1 YRRARL
7 PLAGRRHRRPYRP
20 ARPRQERRRP
30 CRRGTEQGCR
40 RPRAPAPARRRAQ
53 DGRPGHEAV
62 LRPMDLVVMA
72 AGLGTR
78 FGGLK
83 QLAPVGRNGE
93 AIVDYAGAWAQA
105 AGFERAVVIVRS
117 EIEETIGD
125 HLEKRWPA
133 SFPHVLVCQ
142 DREKRVQDI
151 RREKP
156 LGTAHAVVTV
166 AEHVDGPF
174 AVVNADDLYA
184 ADSYGLLARHLTAA
198 TGSHHAL
205 VAFEV
210 AKTLIGPRPVT
221 RAL

>member
-1 YRRARL
+1 
-7 PLAGRRHRRPYRP
+7 
-20 ARPRQERRRP
+20 
-30 CRRGTEQGCR
+30 
-40 RPRAPAPARRRAQ
+40 
-53 DGRPGHEAV
+53 
-62 LRPMDLVVMA
+62 MA

-83 QLAPVGRNGE
+83 QLAPVGPNGE

-142 DREKRVQDI
+142 DREKRVRGI

-156 LGTAHAVVTV
+156 LGTAHAVVAV

-221 RAL
+221 RALCRADDDGRLIEVLEGKVNPGDGQ